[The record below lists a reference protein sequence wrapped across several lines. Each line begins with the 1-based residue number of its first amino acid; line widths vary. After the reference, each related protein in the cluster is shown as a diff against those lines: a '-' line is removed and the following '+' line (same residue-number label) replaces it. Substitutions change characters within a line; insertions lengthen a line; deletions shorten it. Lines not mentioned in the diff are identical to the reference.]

1 MKEKKKTITEEEVQ
15 AALNKFLRTGGL
27 IKRLP
32 DQVVPRNT
40 LVGARWGMYEIVS
53 DTTVSSADSRV

>member
-1 MKEKKKTITEEEVQ
+1 MKGKKKTITEEQVQ
-15 AALNKFLRTGGL
+15 AALNKFLHAGGL
-27 IKRLP
+27 IRRLP

-53 DTTVSSADSRV
+53 DTSVSSADSRM

>member
-1 MKEKKKTITEEEVQ
+1 MREKKTITEEDVR
-15 AALNKFLRTGGL
+15 AALKKFLRAGGL

-40 LVGARWGMYEIVS
+40 LVGARWGMYEIIS
-53 DTTVSSADSRV
+53 DTTVVGSDSQM